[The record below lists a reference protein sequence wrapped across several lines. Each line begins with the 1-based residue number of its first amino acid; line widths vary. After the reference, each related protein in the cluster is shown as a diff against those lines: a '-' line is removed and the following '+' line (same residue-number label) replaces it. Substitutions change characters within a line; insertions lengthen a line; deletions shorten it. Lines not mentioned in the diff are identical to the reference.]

1 MRRAKDRELVTPASF
16 ECWIDTHYQALYRHA
31 LWMVGETELAADLV
45 QETYYQAWKGR
56 HALRDESKAFSWLL
70 TILRRGIFQEY
81 GRASRQRIGLSELG
95 AQALTS
101 AQVGDASDL
110 MDFARAFQRLS
121 PSHREMILLNTLH
134 GLSYTEIGAQLNIP
148 IGTVMSRLARAREEL
163 TQALHATERPANN
176 VVPLRGLPNIR

>member
-1 MRRAKDRELVTPASF
+1 MVTPESF
-16 ECWIDTHYQALYRHA
+16 KRWIDAHYQALYRHA

-81 GRASRQRIGLSELG
+81 GRASRQRVGLSELG
-95 AQALTS
+95 AQAQTLVQ
-101 AQVGDASDL
+101 AGDTGGLIDL
-110 MDFARAFQRLS
+110 ARAFQRLS
-121 PSHREMILLNTLH
+121 PSHREMILLTTLH
-134 GLSYTEIGAQLNIP
+134 GMSYTDIGAQLNIP

-163 TQALHATERPANN
+163 AQALHATERPANN